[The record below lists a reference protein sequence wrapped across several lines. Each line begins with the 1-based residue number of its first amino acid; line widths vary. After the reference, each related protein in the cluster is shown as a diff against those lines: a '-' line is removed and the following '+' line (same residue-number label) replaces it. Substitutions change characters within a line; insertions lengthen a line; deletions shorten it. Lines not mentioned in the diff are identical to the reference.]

1 MGAAIGIPATI
12 FNIIKGNGG
21 EGGNNNNQ
29 TLPLHNN
36 NLENCSSNDSFSR
49 EELRAIV
56 KHLSVDTPEE
66 RIHEFNEIKDIGI
79 AAVILTIIAYFYMW
93 CICCR
98 LDDFEKQLQLNE
110 NILKNNRMRTVRQEA
125 LKKIREEVEGKQKMT
140 VEDVELEKSPSPA
153 RPTNPT
159 QSDENHEV
167 VLRGEF
173 NLERRLVVINT
184 EDLEPAESEGEGED
198 PPEINIANSV
208 VYINNNSRATTPAFE
223 RVSSALTAL
232 GELENNKK

>member
-140 VEDVELEKSPSPA
+140 VEDVELVKSPSPRSA
-153 RPTNPT
+153 NPT
-159 QSDENHEV
+159 QPEENHEV
-167 VLRGEF
+167 AHRGEF
-173 NLERRLVVINT
+173 NMERRLVVISS
-184 EDLEPAESEGEGED
+184 EDLEPVEGD
-198 PPEINIANSV
+198 SDDQPEINIANSV
-208 VYINNNSRATTPAFE
+208 VYINNNSRASSPAFE

-232 GELENNKK
+232 GELEKNKK

>member
-1 MGAAIGIPATI
+1 MTV
-12 FNIIKGNGG
+12 FNLINGDGG
-21 EGGNNNNQ
+21 ENNKNNQ
-29 TLPLHNN
+29 TSSHH

-49 EELRAIV
+49 EELIAVV

-79 AAVILTIIAYFYMW
+79 AAVILTLIAYFYMW

-98 LDDFEKQLQLNE
+98 LDDFEKQLQSNE
-110 NILKNNRMRTVRQEA
+110 NILKNNRMKTVRQEA

-167 VLRGEF
+167 VHRGEF

-184 EDLEPAESEGEGED
+184 EDLVPAESEGEGED
-198 PPEINIANSV
+198 PREIKIANSV
-208 VYINNNSRATTPAFE
+208 VYINNNSRASTPAFE